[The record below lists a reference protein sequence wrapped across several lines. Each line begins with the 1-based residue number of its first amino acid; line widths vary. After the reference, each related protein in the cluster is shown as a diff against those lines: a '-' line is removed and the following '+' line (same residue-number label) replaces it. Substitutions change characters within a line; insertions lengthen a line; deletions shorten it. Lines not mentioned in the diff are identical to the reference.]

1 MDRWCS
7 CEMMAPKWG
16 CLFQL
21 KTCCLKP
28 SPLGCTTQAP
38 RRQEGVRRDEMSR
51 GCAKAERHRDGEAIG
66 EMTEMQRNKSK
77 VENRNDTD
85 YDSKTKQNSKLR
97 HKHWSKHH
105 QTLGSWCFYCCFF
118 RLFRKAYRK
127 NNLFG
132 LQVQEVRKQNP
143 NRLWTEPDPRKGKCQ
158 DSKKNHL
165 NTIKVMRWE
174 SQREQRLHR
183 ETQNQDTKKQ

>member
-143 NRLWTEPDPRKGKCQ
+143 NRHSGQSLIQEKGNARIA
-158 DSKKNHL
+158 KKPPEHNQG
-165 NTIKVMRWE
+165 NEMG